1 MTDNEATKPARN
13 ILAFFILTFILSL
26 PIYLLAFLVP
36 PEMAMLVGLMLT
48 LAPISAALILT
59 FRQDRSAGAK
69 KLVSRA
75 FDFKRIPH
83 AKWYLAIIFLWPLIF
98 SLALVLLVILGEPVP
113 NPVFPVIAAPLGLLV
128 FFFLA
133 LFEEVGWMGYA
144 FDPMENRWNAVLAS
158 LVLGAIWAIW
168 HLPIFIATPENVV
181 WVAGQIITLVVV
193 RVLIV
198 WIFNNAGKSLFAA
211 ILFHA
216 VYNVCTMVFPVYGS
230 SFGPAMTALIA
241 ILTAVIVLILW
252 GPNTLAR
259 FRFSK
264 AKIRR
269 AA

>member
-1 MTDNEATKPARN
+1 MTNTAATKPTKN
-13 ILAFFILTFILSL
+13 IIAFYILTFILSL
-26 PIYLLAFLVP
+26 PIYLLAFFVP

-144 FDPMENRWNAVLAS
+144 FDPMENRWNALLAS
-158 LVLGAIWAIW
+158 LVLGAIWAVW
-168 HLPIFIATPENVV
+168 HLPIYIAGPENAV
-181 WVAGQIITLVVV
+181 WIAGQIITLVVA
-193 RVLIV
+193 RVMIV

-230 SFGPAMTALIA
+230 SFGPAITAGIA
-241 ILTAVIVLILW
+241 LLVAVIVIFLW
-252 GPNTLAR
+252 GPDTLAQYK
-259 FRFSK
+259 FSAGK
-264 AKIRR
+264 MRR
-269 AA
+269 VT

>member
-36 PEMAMLVGLMLT
+36 PEMAMLAGLLLT
-48 LAPISAALILT
+48 LVPISAALILI
-59 FRQDRSAGAK
+59 FSQDRSAGAK
-69 KLVSRA
+69 KMVSRA
-75 FDFKRIPH
+75 FDIKRITN

-98 SLALVLLVILGEPVP
+98 SLALALLNLIGEPVP
-113 NPVFPVIAAPLGLLV
+113 APVFPFIAAPFGLLV

-144 FDPMENRWNAVLAS
+144 FDPMENRWNALIAS
-158 LVLGAIWAIW
+158 LILGLIWAVW
-168 HLPIFIATPENVV
+168 HLPIYIAGPENVV
-181 WVAGQIITLVVV
+181 WVVGQIITLVVV

-198 WIFNNAGKSLFAA
+198 WIFNNAGKSLFAV

-241 ILTAVIVLILW
+241 ILTAVIVIILW
-252 GPNTLAR
+252 GAETLAR
-259 FRFSK
+259 FRFIK
-264 AKIRR
+264 QA
-269 AA
+269 